1 MSPLPLD
8 TPAPDF
14 TLPGWGPDGE
24 RDYRLAEMSGRPLV
38 LAFYPGDDTP
48 VCTRQLCSY
57 EKSMPDLDAVGAT
70 VWGISTQD
78 VASHQRFAEK
88 HGLSMPLLA
97 DVDGAVHRAYGLGGV
112 LNRRALFVIDGS
124 GRVAWSEAS
133 LTSLRYVPAERITE
147 QVRRLGP
154 EVGAPR
160 D

>member
-1 MSPLPLD
+1 MSPLPVR

-24 RDYRLAEMSGRPLV
+24 REYRLAEVAGRPLV

-78 VASHQRFAEK
+78 VASHRRFAEK

-112 LNRRALFVIDGS
+112 LNRRALFVIDGA

-133 LTSLRYVPAERITE
+133 LTSLRYVPAERIAE
-147 QVRRLGP
+147 QVRRLGS

>member
-1 MSPLPLD
+1 
-8 TPAPDF
+8 
-14 TLPGWGPDGE
+14 
-24 RDYRLAEMSGRPLV
+24 
-38 LAFYPGDDTP
+38 
-48 VCTRQLCSY
+48 
-57 EKSMPDLDAVGAT
+57 MPDLDAVGAT

-133 LTSLRYVPAERITE
+133 LTSLRYVPAERIAE